1 MISLIWVGLHFW
13 TQDGY
18 RNVPYMWTT
27 KCDFYMFSTLIYPCL
42 CTLPRIWICSY
53 GTVYQRRWTCVTF
66 QQIFSQRSGR
76 MLTARTCEGIDI
88 TIDANLLRA
97 AFLWRQW
104 LESKIGLDILTRK
117 LISFWNGLFSKDTLI
132 FGGVFGRL
140 TATFGQFPSK
150 RPWFPHDFIKKT
162 RYADKSKDFH
172 AAGSTSWQGHP
183 APRVDG
189 PMDRWISQSWN
200 AAFPGCSD
208 NGSLDQ
214 CRHRAFGS

>member
-1 MISLIWVGLHFW
+1 
-13 TQDGY
+13 
-18 RNVPYMWTT
+18 
-27 KCDFYMFSTLIYPCL
+27 
-42 CTLPRIWICSY
+42 
-53 GTVYQRRWTCVTF
+53 
-66 QQIFSQRSGR
+66 
-76 MLTARTCEGIDI
+76 MLTAHTCEGINI

-117 LISFWNGLFSKDTLI
+117 LTARPWLEDYFPFEMAPSKDKLI
-132 FGGVFGRL
+132 FGGVFGRI
-140 TATFGQFPSK
+140 TAKFGQFPPK
-150 RPWFPHDFIKKT
+150 RPWFPYDFIKKP
-162 RYADKSKDFH
+162 RYADESKDLH
-172 AAGSTSWQGHP
+172 AAGSTSWQGRP

-214 CRHRAFGS
+214 CRHRPFGS